1 MSRASRRSVGVALAL
16 LLALASRADALITL
30 EVRVDVAL
38 RDDVTV
44 HVGANNIGDEPAEDV
59 VPEATLGHETKRGA
73 EPKSLPPHGFVAAWD
88 LRFPKPAPLGTLP
101 IVVQLRYADGFGH
114 RMSAPAVHVLRTGGS
129 PDGNVS
135 VALEATDLTVSGSG
149 SGSGSATVR
158 ITNREAEP
166 VRGTLGLVG
175 STEIAVSPAER
186 QIEVAPGATLTVPVT
201 IENHGALDGS
211 ATALWAWVTLT
222 RPSWV
227 ETLTANTA
235 LSVVSAA
242 RNDERGWDRRLL
254 ALGGVA
260 AVALLLLGIRRLLAP
275 KNAPR
280 TRAARRRSRRDA

>member
-1 MSRASRRSVGVALAL
+1 VGVALAL

-30 EVRVDVAL
+30 ELRVDVAL

-44 HVGANNIGDEPAEDV
+44 HVGVNNIGDEPAEDV
-59 VPEATLGHETKRGA
+59 VPEVTLGDETKRGA

-88 LRFPKPAPLGTLP
+88 VTFRKPAALGTLP

-135 VALEATDLTVSGSG
+135 VALEATDLAA
-149 SGSGSATVR
+149 SGSATVR

-186 QIEVAPGATLTVPVT
+186 PIEVAPGATLTVPVT
-201 IENHGALDGS
+201 LENRGVLDGS
-211 ATALWAWVTLT
+211 ATALWAWVTLA

-235 LSVVSAA
+235 VSVVTAP
-242 RNDERGWDRRLL
+242 RNDERRYDRRLL

-260 AVALLLLGIRRLLAP
+260 VVALLLLGIRRLLAP
-275 KNAPR
+275 KDAPR

>member
-16 LLALASRADALITL
+16 LLAMASRADALITL
-30 EVRVDVAL
+30 ELRVDVAL

-44 HVGANNIGDEPAEDV
+44 HVGVNNIGDEAAEDV
-59 VPEATLGHETKRGA
+59 VPEVTLGDETKRGA

-88 LRFPKPAPLGTLP
+88 VTFRKPAALGTLP

-135 VALEATDLTVSGSG
+135 VALEATDLAA
-149 SGSGSATVR
+149 SGSATVR

-186 QIEVAPGATLTVPVT
+186 PIEVAPGATLTVPVT
-201 IENHGALDGS
+201 LENRGVLDGS
-211 ATALWAWVTLT
+211 ATALWAWVTLA

-235 LSVVSAA
+235 VSVVTAP
-242 RNDERGWDRRLL
+242 RNDERRYDRRLL

-260 AVALLLLGIRRLLAP
+260 VVALLLLGIRRLLAP
-275 KNAPR
+275 KDAPR

>member
-16 LLALASRADALITL
+16 LLAMASRADALITL
-30 EVRVDVAL
+30 ELRVDVAL

-44 HVGANNIGDEPAEDV
+44 HVGVNNIGDEPAEDV
-59 VPEATLGHETKRGA
+59 VPEVTLGDETKRGA

-88 LRFPKPAPLGTLP
+88 VTFRKPAALGTLP

-135 VALEATDLTVSGSG
+135 VALEATDLAA
-149 SGSGSATVR
+149 SGSATVR

-186 QIEVAPGATLTVPVT
+186 PIEVAPGATLTVPVT
-201 IENHGALDGS
+201 LENRGVLDGS
-211 ATALWAWVTLT
+211 ATALWAWVTLA

-235 LSVVSAA
+235 VSVVTAP
-242 RNDERGWDRRLL
+242 RNDERRYDRRLL

-260 AVALLLLGIRRLLAP
+260 VVALLLLGIRGLLAP
-275 KNAPR
+275 KDAPR

>member
-30 EVRVDVAL
+30 ELRVDVAL

-44 HVGANNIGDEPAEDV
+44 HVGVNNIGDEPAEDV
-59 VPEATLGHETKRGA
+59 VPEVTLGDETKRGA

-88 LRFPKPAPLGTLP
+88 VTFRKPAALGTLP

-135 VALEATDLTVSGSG
+135 VALEATDLAA
-149 SGSGSATVR
+149 SGSATVR

-186 QIEVAPGATLTVPVT
+186 PIEVAPGATLTVPVT
-201 IENHGALDGS
+201 LENRGVLDGS
-211 ATALWAWVTLT
+211 ATALWAWVTLA

-235 LSVVSAA
+235 VSVVTAP
-242 RNDERGWDRRLL
+242 RNDERRYDRRLL

-260 AVALLLLGIRRLLAP
+260 VVALLLLGIRRLLAP
-275 KNAPR
+275 KDAPR

>member
-30 EVRVDVAL
+30 ELRVDVAL

-44 HVGANNIGDEPAEDV
+44 HVGVNNIGDEPAEDV
-59 VPEATLGHETKRGA
+59 VPEVTLGDETKRGA
-73 EPKSLPPHGFVAAWD
+73 DPKSLPPHGFVAAWD
-88 LRFPKPAPLGTLP
+88 VTFRKPAALGTLP

-135 VALEATDLTVSGSG
+135 VALEATDLAA
-149 SGSGSATVR
+149 SGSATVR

-186 QIEVAPGATLTVPVT
+186 PIEVAPGATLTVPVT
-201 IENHGALDGS
+201 LENRGVLDGS
-211 ATALWAWVTLT
+211 ATALWAWVTLA

-235 LSVVSAA
+235 VSVVTAP
-242 RNDERGWDRRLL
+242 RNDERRYDRRLL

-260 AVALLLLGIRRLLAP
+260 VVALLLLGIRRLLAP
-275 KNAPR
+275 KDAPR